1 MDSNFRF
8 RARRNRFQ
16 ASGALSMFLKLF
28 VFCPDAVNQPH
39 TPGRGF
45 VRQGLPISSKIAAS
59 GHKTPSALSYTLI
72 GARLGD
78 RGSHHNAKG

>member
-8 RARRNRFQ
+8 RARRNRFL
-16 ASGALSMFLKLF
+16 ASGTLSMFLKLF
-28 VFCPDAVNQPH
+28 VFYPDAVNQPH
-39 TPGRGF
+39 MPRRGF

-59 GHKTPSALSYTLI
+59 EHKTPSALSYALI
-72 GARLGD
+72 GSRLGY